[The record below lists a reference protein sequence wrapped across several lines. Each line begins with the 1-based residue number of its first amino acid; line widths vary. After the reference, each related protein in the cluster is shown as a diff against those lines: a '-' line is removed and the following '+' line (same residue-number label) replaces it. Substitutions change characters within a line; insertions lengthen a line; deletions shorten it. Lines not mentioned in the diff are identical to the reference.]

1 MPLVFEPAFR
11 KHPAMARLRWLLP
24 GLLLATTAAA
34 QSATTEIDLANLHE
48 DVRGL
53 SQRVGELTLRV
64 EQLEAQNAQLR
75 ERLHVPAAGGV
86 TLVQLNEAIANLNRA
101 IVASREDILR
111 QVAETERHGRAS
123 AAPAEAS
130 ARAPAARASAPGNF
144 SDNFPKEGENY
155 TVLHGDT
162 IASIAK
168 KTGAK
173 FQDIINANKLTD
185 PAHIRAGQN
194 LFIPGGK

>member
-1 MPLVFEPAFR
+1 MPLVFGRGFG
-11 KHPAMARLRWLLP
+11 KHPPMVRLRWLLP
-24 GLLLATTAAA
+24 GLLLATTAGA
-34 QSATTEIDLANLHE
+34 QPAPTQIDLENLRE

-64 EQLEAQNAQLR
+64 EQLEAENAQLK
-75 ERLHVPAAGGV
+75 EKAHASGPAGV
-86 TLVQLNEAIANLNRA
+86 TFVQLNEAIANLNRA
-101 IVASREDILR
+101 IAASREDILR
-111 QVAETERHGRAS
+111 QVEMDRHGHS
-123 AAPAEAS
+123 S
-130 ARAPAARASAPGNF
+130 APAAEAPARTSTARSTGTGNF

-155 TVLHGDT
+155 TVQHGDT

-173 FQDIINANKLTD
+173 VQDIINANKLTD
-185 PAHIRAGQN
+185 PAHIRSGQN